1 MSEPAPDIVVIGE
14 ILVGLEGSKW
24 QVKSF
29 LGAGAFGAIVVAINL
44 VTGNEAALKL
54 EDANQEVRTLRQE
67 VEVLDELM
75 KANAK
80 HCCTLY
86 DRGRKDDRYNWVAM
100 SLVGESVQKLVDE
113 RGHFTIGTSLWVA
126 LGTLEGLEELHNVGY
141 LHRDVK
147 PGNFAIGRPPNV
159 RKIIVL
165 DFGMARKYIK
175 KDGRHRRA
183 RDVAGFRGT
192 PYYASPVALLMG
204 EQGRRDDMWAWFFM
218 AIEFTTG
225 SLPWEFNDYEAIE
238 DPVAKLTKMGND
250 RQALLNGN
258 GETLL
263 HNAPKEFSQI
273 FTLLK
278 QLDFADKPPYPLIYS
293 ALLSVY
299 TSQGLS
305 PRSPLD
311 YEKVS
316 SRHGNKKKPKKRT
329 KL

>member
-126 LGTLEGLEELHNVGY
+126 LGTLEGLEELHN
-141 LHRDVK
+141 LSAPR
-147 PGNFAIGRPPNV
+147 RQ
-159 RKIIVL
+159 
-165 DFGMARKYIK
+165 ARQFCHWTPTKC
-175 KDGRHRRA
+175 
-183 RDVAGFRGT
+183 T

-278 QLDFADKPPYPLIYS
+278 QLDFADKPPYPLIYKVHS
-293 ALLSVY
+293 I
-299 TSQGLS
+299 TR
-305 PRSPLD
+305 RSPHVTATRRSLRREQN
-311 YEKVS
+311 YKANIRLFCPPEVT
-316 SRHGNKKKPKKRT
+316 H
-329 KL
+329 